1 LDILKIALVSGAFF
15 LFSYITVAQSGV
27 LELLPGAEKLG
38 YNQKTGAHRL
48 VGKVNFIYQ
57 GNTMYCDSAHYFDK
71 TQEVRAYGNVHIT
84 KDDINLYCDSLY
96 YNGKTKRAKLWGHVR
111 VRDLEYKLSTDTLEY
126 DAKKAQ
132 GIYRHGGKIE
142 SITSNEVLTSRIGYF
157 YPDNKNF
164 FFSGKVRY
172 RNDDLQMTTDTL
184 QYLYSKQTTYFYGPT
199 KIVRDST
206 IMFCERG
213 WYNIKTEEGSL
224 IKNALIQRSGREVR
238 GDTLFYQPTIGRST
252 ARGNVIVSDSAQR
265 TLIKGKYG
273 LNDEK
278 NHFSLVT
285 GNAVASQVRE
295 KDTLYI
301 FADTLFNQNDSLDK
315 SLFIKAYRNAKFF
328 QESAQAKADSI
339 YYSRNEGRI
348 ELFKDPIVWSSNA
361 ELRGDSMT
369 VFLKDSIIERVF
381 IRENSI
387 VVMELDSG
395 QYYNQIGGERINAL
409 FKDQSLYRTDV
420 SGSATTVFYPEEKK
434 ENDTTVTVTRMG
446 MNRIYA
452 ADLRIYLDS
461 GEITGV
467 TYFDKPDGVF
477 FPMSDIPEEE
487 LFIRNFGWNS
497 ALRPK
502 RSLIEGIY
510 SE

>member
-1 LDILKIALVSGAFF
+1 MDILKIALVSGAFF
-15 LFSYITVAQSGV
+15 LFSYVTVAQSGV

-38 YNQKTGAHRL
+38 YDQKTGAHRL

-96 YNGKTKRAKLWGHVR
+96 YNGKTKKAKLWGHVR
-111 VRDLEYKLSTDTLEY
+111 VRDLEYKLTTDTLEY
-126 DAKKAQ
+126 DAKRAE

-142 SITSNEVLTSRIGYF
+142 SITSNEVLTSRTGYF

-206 IMFCERG
+206 LLFCERG
-213 WYNIKTEEGSL
+213 WYNINTEEGSL

-285 GNAVASQVRE
+285 GNAVASQARN

-315 SLFIKAYRNAKFF
+315 SLYIKAYRNAKIF

-361 ELRGDSMT
+361 QLRGDSMT

-461 GEITGV
+461 GEITGI

-477 FPMSDIPEEE
+477 FPMSDIPEDE
-487 LFIRNFGWNS
+487 LLIRNFGWNS

-502 RSLIEGIY
+502 RTLIEGIY